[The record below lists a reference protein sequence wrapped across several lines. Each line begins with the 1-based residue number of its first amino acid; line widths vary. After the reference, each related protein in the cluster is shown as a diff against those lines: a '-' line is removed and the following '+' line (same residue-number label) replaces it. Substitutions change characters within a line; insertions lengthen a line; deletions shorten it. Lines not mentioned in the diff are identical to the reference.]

1 MSDPF
6 FDSNIVIDWLNDSQA
21 ATNELARY
29 PRHRIS
35 RIVWT
40 EILAGEPLESRDHIQ
55 QLIAPFEIVELD
67 ARIALA
73 AADIRYRKLGLLI
86 IDHGSRN
93 GTYVDGKRV
102 AECVIRG
109 PCELRLGAVTLY
121 FQPLRA
127 STQESIGTLGLI
139 DVEHDTK
146 RSAKSD

>member
-6 FDSNIVIDWLNDSQA
+6 FDSNIVIDWLNDSQT

-73 AADIRYRKLGLLI
+73 AADIRYRMRIKLLDAYI
-86 IDHGSRN
+86 FATAQVNGSILVTRN
-93 GTYVDGKRV
+93 TKDFPAEMPGIRV
-102 AECVIRG
+102 
-109 PCELRLGAVTLY
+109 PYTT
-121 FQPLRA
+121 P
-127 STQESIGTLGLI
+127 
-139 DVEHDTK
+139 
-146 RSAKSD
+146 